1 MARADQTTAASPGF
15 CYIEK
20 QCSCSCPPSFS
31 FTVLP
36 QLKALPRFK
45 GDLRSDQ
52 RCGLLFTNS
61 SFRNSSN
68 NLSHLNSSLQPTKL
82 FHIRYGVCFFNVLRA
97 TPARKQGVCYDH
109 SLSMG
114 ESTAQLRRFNGCAQ
128 SWGWSTKTQ
137 TQACCLWPHFCTVC
151 TAVLVCLWKRGCCE
165 LWVIHRSRRSSGI
178 KNKQN
183 PGRVVG

>member
-20 QCSCSCPPSFS
+20 QRSCSCPPSFS

-68 NLSHLNSSLQPTKL
+68 NLSYLNSSLQPTKL

-114 ESTAQLRRFNGCAQ
+114 ESTAQLRRFNGCAVMGLVNED
-128 SWGWSTKTQ
+128 SDSSLLLV
-137 TQACCLWPHFCTVC
+137 APLLHCLHCCTC
-151 TAVLVCLWKRGCCE
+151 VLVEKR
-165 LWVIHRSRRSSGI
+165 LL
-178 KNKQN
+178 
-183 PGRVVG
+183 